1 MIGAINRFNVALLQS
16 TIENNKTLVITYS
29 KINLACSMLF
39 PDTIIRV
46 FTTCT
51 YFMRKFKLNEIS
63 TKHFFAFRSTIV
75 SDSSVFDSLY
85 DK

>member
-39 PDTIIRV
+39 PDTIIHN
-46 FTTCT
+46 FH
-51 YFMRKFKLNEIS
+51 YLYIFYAEIQAEWN
-63 TKHFFAFRSTIV
+63 FN
-75 SDSSVFDSLY
+75 
-85 DK
+85 